1 MPVYKLTEE
10 GKAELKRTWTIT
22 LIFSYVAIAGIFSY
36 SLLYKGRTRQ
46 DIAIYAVV
54 VVALIAS
61 FIFGR
66 KKYFAGVDNTQL
78 MVDEETVSLKALSQ
92 ADVATAYADIKEI
105 KQGKLGIELVNKSK
119 AKRSL
124 FIMNKFE
131 RFDEI
136 ERIIAGKI

>member
-1 MPVYKLTEE
+1 MPVYKLTEQ
-10 GKAELKRTWTIT
+10 GKAELKKTWTIT
-22 LIFSYVAIAGIFSY
+22 LIFSYIAIAAIFSY
-36 SLLYKGRTRQ
+36 SLLYKGRTGQ

-61 FIFGR
+61 FFFGK

-78 MVDEETVSLKALSQ
+78 IVDEETVTLKALSQ
-92 ADVATAYADIKEI
+92 ADVSTAYADVKEI

-136 ERIIAGKI
+136 QKVIAGKI